1 MSKQKNDFVIIEE
14 KPKRKPKPNY
24 NPRHWIG
31 IGGLILLLALAMIG
45 LVSVLGPTLPEATQI
60 AESSPFT
67 TEMPLNIPPTVGP
80 APTRMPSLVS
90 PDRSFDLAWSPDDKI
105 LALTLPFSPPRLYNT
120 SDWTQRSLAWG
131 EYGNALQTAF
141 TPDGK
146 LLAVSTNAHNVVL
159 LNVVTG
165 KEQGIL
171 KGHDNYIRAI
181 AFSPDGKLLAS
192 GSWDGT
198 VRLWDSLT
206 SQQVTTL
213 PNKMSDFEDLIFT
226 FQGFLM
232 AAGSMPVSHPSDG
245 SITNDQLVNSW
256 DMRQPFLSPMG
267 SDPVTAYNIEM
278 SLDGSR
284 VAISTDD
291 GTQVW
296 TIGSFLQQTIITTL
310 PDRAPFNS
318 AMAFNPDGTL
328 LAVVPGLFVSVWD
341 VATSQVRLRVEL
353 PSHSEGAI
361 VDAEAIA
368 FSQDG
373 QKVAL
378 LWDTTSIYSLHIWD
392 IQTQTL
398 LSQIAL

>member
-1 MSKQKNDFVIIEE
+1 MSKQKNGFVIIEE
-14 KPKRKPKPNY
+14 KPKRKPKPAY
-24 NPRHWIG
+24 NPQHWIG
-31 IGGLILLLALAMIG
+31 IGGLFLLLALAMIG
-45 LVSVLGPTLPEATQI
+45 IVSLLRPTLPGVAQV

-67 TEMPLNIPPTVGP
+67 TAMPLNILTT
-80 APTRMPSLVS
+80 ARPTRMPALVS

-120 SDWTQRSLAWG
+120 SGWAQRPLAWG
-131 EYGNALQTAF
+131 KNGNALQTAF

-146 LLAVSTNAHNVVL
+146 LLAVSTNANNIVL
-159 LNVVTG
+159 LNVATS

-181 AFSPDGKLLAS
+181 AFSPDSKLLAS

-198 VRLWDSLT
+198 VRLWDTLT
-206 SQQVTTL
+206 SQQVTML
-213 PNKMSDFEDLIFT
+213 PNKMSDFENLIFT

-232 AAGSMPVSHPSDG
+232 AAGSTLVSHSSDG

-256 DMRQPFLSPMG
+256 DMRQPFLPPTG

-278 SLDGSR
+278 SPDGSR
-284 VAISTDD
+284 LAISTDD

-296 TIGSFLQQTIITTL
+296 SIGPLLQQTIITTL
-310 PDRAPFNS
+310 PDKAPFNS

-328 LAVVPGLFVSVWD
+328 LAVVPGLFVNVWD
-341 VATSQVRLRVEL
+341 VTTSQVRLRVQP
-353 PSHSEGAI
+353 PSHPAGTI

-373 QKVAL
+373 QKVAF
-378 LWDTTSIYSLHIWD
+378 LWDIIGITSSLQIWD
-392 IQTQTL
+392 IQSQVL
-398 LSQIAL
+398 LSEIAL